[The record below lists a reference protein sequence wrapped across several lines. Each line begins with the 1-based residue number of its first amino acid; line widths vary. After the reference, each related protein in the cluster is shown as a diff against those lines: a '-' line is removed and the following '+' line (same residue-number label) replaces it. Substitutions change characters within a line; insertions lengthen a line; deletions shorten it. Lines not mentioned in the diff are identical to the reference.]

1 MLLRWIFL
9 RVKSQVFSSTSFSTF
24 TACTFKKSSAI
35 VNTTLNYFLEDIPVL
50 INYYYIFVL
59 LNLMK
64 MKYLTDWLFFS
75 YRQTKDDKKKLKK
88 LNKTERIENLTWKT
102 SEMTI
107 FYKAIIKNMNFLAS
121 SIHLKD
127 SPRYGLSHFCKKRS
141 LNLDRI
147 SCTWIFFF
155 ILWNLTYMIIRAEL
169 FYSSL
174 LWDTL

>member
-121 SIHLKD
+121 LIQLKY
-127 SPRYGLSHFCKKRS
+127 SPRYVLSHFWKKRS
-141 LNLDRI
+141 LNLDQI
-147 SCTWIFFF
+147 CCTWTFFY
-155 ILWNLTYMIIRAEL
+155 ILWNLM
-169 FYSSL
+169 
-174 LWDTL
+174 